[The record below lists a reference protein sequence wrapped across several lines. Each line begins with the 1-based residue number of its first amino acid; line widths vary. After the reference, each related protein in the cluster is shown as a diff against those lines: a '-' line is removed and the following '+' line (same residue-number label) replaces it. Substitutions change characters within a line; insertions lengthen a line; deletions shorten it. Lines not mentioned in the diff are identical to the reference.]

1 MSDYFDCQGVDGT
14 TLELIR
20 SMRKN
25 QKVAIAIAAVVAV
38 AGVTSIVM
46 RHGSDATT
54 PRNTRAEVLTPKIA
68 DTAIVQAVRDANLR
82 IDGFSATNVGG
93 IVVLKGTSD
102 PASAQQAAA
111 VVKQLGFARVAN
123 LIVTR
128 VAANDD
134 TIRREAERQLT
145 LTRALDGCTLH
156 VSCVNG
162 ILRVDGTAYNE
173 LQVDVARK
181 VLKNVGAQEVQV
193 ALKTL

>member
-1 MSDYFDCQGVDGT
+1 
-14 TLELIR
+14 
-20 SMRKN
+20 MRKN
-25 QKVAIAIAAVVAV
+25 QRVAIALAAVVAV
-38 AGVTSIVM
+38 AGITSIVM
-46 RHGSDATT
+46 RHGGSAEVVT
-54 PRNTRAEVLTPKIA
+54 PRIA

-82 IDGFSATNVGG
+82 IDGLSATNVGG

-102 PASAQQAAA
+102 AASAQQAAA

-128 VAANDD
+128 VAANDE

-193 ALKTL
+193 ALKKL

>member
-1 MSDYFDCQGVDGT
+1 
-14 TLELIR
+14 
-20 SMRKN
+20 MRKN
-25 QKVAIAIAAVVAV
+25 QRVAIALAAVVAV
-38 AGVTSIVM
+38 AGITSIVM
-46 RHGSDATT
+46 RHGGSATT
-54 PRNTRAEVLTPKIA
+54 SRHTRAEVVTPRIA

-82 IDGFSATNVGG
+82 IDGLSATNVGG

-102 PASAQQAAA
+102 AASAQQAAA

-128 VAANDD
+128 VAANDE

-193 ALKTL
+193 ALKKL